1 MERIPMTFSGTADR
15 KGCFSR
21 PGDSEEEFCTIAAS
35 WSSSAASWK
44 YPVHLKAIFAERFG
58 VDLQSIPLKT
68 SSKSLM
74 PWELACCW
82 IDEDGKGS
90 IQMRPSAGMQN
101 RVPLDV
107 VLVHEAVHA
116 VRGRLGASK
125 FEEHVAYAA
134 CRAVFPH
141 SFPRWRAWIGPL
153 FSSVREVL
161 ILLIFLWG
169 GWGVPLFL
177 NIMVPALLIVGLDIV
192 IIAIFL
198 ARLQGRWRVWN
209 KAMSA
214 IASQWPAT
222 AWKLMIRMADEEIE
236 WLATLQHDCVLEE
249 IRQKGSADW
258 RWKYF
263 LTLLREDRE
272 RP

>member
-1 MERIPMTFSGTADR
+1 MTFSGAMDR

-35 WSSSAASWK
+35 WNPSTESWN
-44 YPVHLKAIFAERFG
+44 YPDHLKAVFAERFG
-58 VDLQSIPLKT
+58 VDLQSIPLKV
-68 SSKSLM
+68 SSKGLM

-82 IDEDGKGS
+82 LDDEGKGS
-90 IQMRPSAGMQN
+90 IQMRPSTRSQN

-161 ILLIFLWG
+161 VLLILLWG
-169 GWGVPLFL
+169 SWGLPLFL
-177 NIMVPALLIVGLDIV
+177 KASIPASLVGGFDILV
-192 IIAIFL
+192 IAAFL
-198 ARLQGRWRVWN
+198 TRLQSRWKVWD
-209 KAMSA
+209 KAMKS
-214 IASQWPAT
+214 IVSQWPAT

-236 WLATLQHDCVLEE
+236 WLSALPYDRVLQEVEKKAL
-249 IRQKGSADW
+249 ADW
-258 RWKYF
+258 RWSYF
-263 LTLLREDRE
+263 LTLLQEDRG

>member
-1 MERIPMTFSGTADR
+1 MGRVPMTFAGAADR

-21 PGDSEEEFCTIAAS
+21 PGDSEEMFCTIAAS
-35 WSSSAASWK
+35 WNPSAESWK
-44 YPVHLKAIFAERFG
+44 YPDHLKTIFAERFG
-58 VDLQSIPLKT
+58 VDLQSIPLKV
-68 SSKSLM
+68 SSKGLM

-82 IDEDGKGS
+82 LDEEGKGS
-90 IQMRPSAGMQN
+90 IQMKPSARVQN

-125 FEEHVAYAA
+125 FEEYVAYAA
-134 CRAVFPH
+134 CRAAFPH
-141 SFPRWRAWIGPL
+141 SFPRWRAWVGPL

-177 NIMVPALLIVGLDIV
+177 NIMVPALLIVGLDIL
-192 IIAIFL
+192 IMALFL
-198 ARLQGRWRVWN
+198 TRLQDRWRVWN

-214 IASQWPAT
+214 IASQWPKT

-236 WLATLQHDCVLEE
+236 WLATLPHDRVEEE
-249 IRQKGSADW
+249 IGQKASADW

-263 LTLLREDRE
+263 LTLLQEDQG

>member
-1 MERIPMTFSGTADR
+1 MTFSGAMDR

-35 WSSSAASWK
+35 WNPSTESWN
-44 YPVHLKAIFAERFG
+44 YPDHLKAVFAERFG
-58 VDLQSIPLKT
+58 VDLQSIPLKV
-68 SSKSLM
+68 SSKGLM

-82 IDEDGKGS
+82 LDDEGKGS
-90 IQMRPSAGMQN
+90 IQMRSSTRSQN

-116 VRGRLGASK
+116 VRGRLESSK

-153 FSSVREVL
+153 FSSVREVIVLL
-161 ILLIFLWG
+161 ILLWG
-169 GWGVPLFL
+169 SWGLPLFL
-177 NIMVPALLIVGLDIV
+177 NASIPASLVGGFDILV
-192 IIAIFL
+192 IAAFL
-198 ARLQGRWRVWN
+198 TRLQSRWKVWD
-209 KAMSA
+209 KAMKS
-214 IASQWPAT
+214 IVSQWPAT

-236 WLATLQHDCVLEE
+236 WLSALPYDRVLQEVEKKAL
-249 IRQKGSADW
+249 ADW
-258 RWKYF
+258 RWSYF
-263 LTLLREDRE
+263 LTLLQEDRG